1 MAQYKVPQDIEAE
14 DKLLGPLTFKQFIFA
29 IIAAVSAAGVFF
41 GWGISPLIS
50 IIFLPPMLAFSVLAF
65 YRRPDQSVETYLMAL
80 FGFMFKPRKRI
91 WNRDGIAEHVII
103 TAPKAPE
110 KRYDDT
116 KTREQVK
123 GQLKQLAKVID
134 TRGWS
139 TKQVNDDDDRLVG
152 LNEMA
157 YSTPAANYAI
167 EDSSVSDDI
176 MDEHTDPVAF
186 AFEQK
191 SQATTGAARQHALQ
205 VMQQARDEIAQNPN
219 TPQPPTR

>member
-41 GWGISPLIS
+41 GWGISPVIS
-50 IIFLPPMLAFSVLAF
+50 IIFLPPMLVFSILAF

-80 FGFMFKPRKRI
+80 LGFMFKPRKRI
-91 WNRDGIAEHVII
+91 WSRDGIAEHVII
-103 TAPKAPE
+103 TAPKAPK

-139 TKQVNDDDDRLVG
+139 TKQVDSYDDRLVG
-152 LNEMA
+152 LDEAM
-157 YSTPAANYAI
+157 YSAPIANYAI

-176 MDEHTDPVAF
+176 MDEHTDPVAY
-186 AFEQK
+186 AFDQK
-191 SQATTGAARQHALQ
+191 SQATTTAARQHALQ
-205 VMQQARDEIAQNPN
+205 VMQQARTEAAQSSNVPE
-219 TPQPPTR
+219 PQSR